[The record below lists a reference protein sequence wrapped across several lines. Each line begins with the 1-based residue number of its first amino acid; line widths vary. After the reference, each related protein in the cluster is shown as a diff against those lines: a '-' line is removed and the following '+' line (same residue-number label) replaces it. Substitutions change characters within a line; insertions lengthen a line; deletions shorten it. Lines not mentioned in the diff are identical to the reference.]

1 MLGSRAASMSILSA
15 LFPPSIEAAQ
25 AAERVNSRAALVLD
39 VRTRREYEAGRI
51 AGAQHLP
58 VGRLDA
64 ARLDPGQR
72 YIAVCR
78 TDMRSSQAT
87 RQLRRAGL
95 EVVNLK
101 GGMLAWQR
109 AGLPLAPRNGH
120 IA

>member
-1 MLGSRAASMSILSA
+1 MSILSG
-15 LFPPSIEAAQ
+15 LFPPSIESAQ

-64 ARLDPGQR
+64 ARLDPSQR

-78 TDMRSSQAT
+78 TGARSSQAT